1 MLTVEQVL
9 ASQKAQLETLK
20 DLSAKSVERM
30 VELNTAASKAILAE
44 TEEHAKAVM
53 KAKDAQE
60 FLALQASAVQPLAEK
75 TAAYSR
81 NLYDI
86 AATASA
92 DFSATLEEL
101 AADTQK
107 KFQEMVATAAK
118 NAPTGSESA
127 VAFMNS
133 AVSSANSALES
144 VQKAVKQATAL
155 AESNIAAVTA
165 TATNAS
171 AAAKPAAKKR

>member
-9 ASQKAQLETLK
+9 ATQKASLETFK
-20 DLSAKSVERM
+20 DLTSKNVGKL
-30 VELNTAASKAILAE
+30 VELHASASQEALAESQEHTQAIL
-44 TEEHAKAVM
+44 

-60 FLALQASAVQPLAEK
+60 FLALQSGVLQPLAEK

-86 AATASA
+86 AASASA
-92 DFSATLEEL
+92 EFSQTLEGL
-101 AADTQK
+101 AEDAQK
-107 KFQEMVATAAK
+107 KFKTMMDSAVK
-118 NAPTGSESA
+118 SAPAGSEQA
-127 VAFMNS
+127 VAFLNS

-155 AESNIAAVTA
+155 AESNFNAVTA
-165 TATNAS
+165 TPAPV
-171 AAAKPAAKKR
+171 AKPVAKKR